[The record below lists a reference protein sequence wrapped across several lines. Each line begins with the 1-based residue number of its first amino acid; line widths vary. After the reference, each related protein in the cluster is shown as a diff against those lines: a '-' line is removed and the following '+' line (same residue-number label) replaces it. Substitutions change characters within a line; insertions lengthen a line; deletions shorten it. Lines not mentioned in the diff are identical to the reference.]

1 MIAAT
6 PLAHLAPPDTVRR
19 VTVAPVEEPLVSTPD
34 ELPPLILT
42 GDDETDEALALLRT
56 TTQAIHAAQDRV
68 AELSDERK
76 RLVLDLRRRIPPVLF
91 RTIANAAGSTDQTIY
106 KIHRE
111 ALRDERDRADA
122 AEAER
127 LGYPTVDEYR
137 QARAT
142 APTGTPTTPSPSP
155 TRSCAPWSP
164 CTSTG
169 TANPAPVAPC
179 ATATCPCAS
188 PRSSTGERI
197 Q

>member
-142 APTGTPTTPSPSP
+142 APTEPQVPPYEAPQIDPYDETGVDPYDE
-155 TRSCAPWSP
+155 TRL
-164 CTSTG
+164 
-169 TANPAPVAPC
+169 APVEPDPA
-179 ATATCPCAS
+179 
-188 PRSSTGERI
+188 EDE
-197 Q
+197 QEDE